1 MKSMIEFLRRCTIL
15 TVVVLAASA
24 LRASAQDQAPAAV
37 KNIILVHGAWA
48 DGSSWERVIP
58 ILQQR
63 GFQVTAVQL
72 SLASLDADVAITKRA
87 IALEDGPVLLVGH
100 SYGGAVI
107 SVAGNDPKVAG
118 LVFVAAF
125 APDTNESSLS
135 LLQQGPPTPIA
146 SELRPDSSGF
156 FKLTN
161 KGIAEDFAQ
170 QLTPKEKGI
179 LFVTQGPAS
188 GEALGHRLSGTP
200 AWRNKPDWYIVAADD
215 RAISPDLERMMAQR
229 MGAVTITLPSCH
241 VAMLAE
247 PEEVA
252 RFIIRAASGDQ
263 GK

>member
-1 MKSMIEFLRRCTIL
+1 MKSIIAFLRGGAIL
-15 TVVVLAASA
+15 TALVLAAGA
-24 LRASAQDQAPAAV
+24 LQSSAQKQVPAV

-48 DGSSWERVIP
+48 DGSSWDKVIP
-58 ILQQR
+58 ILQER

-72 SLASLDADVAITKRA
+72 SLASLEKDVAITKRA

-107 SVAGNDPKVAG
+107 SEAGNDPKVAG

-125 APDTNESSLS
+125 APDTDESSLS

-156 FKLTN
+156 VKLTE
-161 KGIAEDFAQ
+161 KGINDDFAQ
-170 QLTPKEKGI
+170 QLAPKEREI
-179 LFVTQGPAS
+179 LFATQGPAAAA
-188 GEALGHRLSGTP
+188 ALSAPLVGSP
-200 AWRNKPDWYIVAADD
+200 AWRSKPDWYIVAGDD
-215 RAISPDLERMMAQR
+215 RAISPDLESTMAQR

-252 RFIIRAASGDQ
+252 RFIIRATSADQ

>member
-1 MKSMIEFLRRCTIL
+1 
-15 TVVVLAASA
+15 
-24 LRASAQDQAPAAV
+24 V

-48 DGSSWERVIP
+48 DGSSWDKVIP
-58 ILQQR
+58 ILQER

-72 SLASLDADVAITKRA
+72 SLASLENDVAITKRA

-107 SVAGNDPKVAG
+107 SEAGNDPKVAG

-125 APDTNESSLS
+125 APDTDESSLS
-135 LLQQGPPTPIA
+135 LLRQGPPTPIA

-156 FKLTN
+156 LKVTE
-161 KGIAEDFAQ
+161 KGISDDFAQ
-170 QLTPKEKGI
+170 QLTPKERQK
-179 LFVTQGPAS
+179 LFATQGPAAAA
-188 GEALGHRLSGTP
+188 ALNASLVGSP
-200 AWRNKPDWYIVAADD
+200 AWRSKPVWYIVAADD

-241 VAMLAE
+241 VAMLEE

-252 RFIIRAASGDQ
+252 RFILRATSADQ
-263 GK
+263 EK

>member
-15 TVVVLAASA
+15 AAFVLAASA
-24 LRASAQDQAPAAV
+24 LPSSAQDQGSADV

-48 DGSSWERVIP
+48 DGSSWDKVIP
-58 ILQQR
+58 ILKER
-63 GFQVTAVQL
+63 GFHVTAVQL
-72 SLASLDADVAITKRA
+72 SLASLENDVAITKRA

-100 SYGGAVI
+100 SYGGAVL

-135 LLQQGPPTPIA
+135 LLKGGPPTPIA
-146 SELRPDSSGF
+146 NELRPDSAGF
-156 FKLTN
+156 LKLTE
-161 KGIAEDFAQ
+161 KGISEDFAQ
-170 QLTPKEKGI
+170 QLAPKQRET
-179 LFVTQGPAS
+179 LFVTQGPTS
-188 GEALGHRLSGTP
+188 GAALDGNVLGSP

-215 RAISPDLERMMAQR
+215 RTISPDLERTMAQR

-252 RFIIRAASGDQ
+252 RFIIRAASSDQ